1 MTSCAA
7 HLQSEAMLDLAWQW
21 VVAVL
26 HVTLLVAA
34 GLAVRQV
41 LLVAVSVFFLVG
53 LLLYLLEA
61 LLSLMTAL
69 EYMVG

>member
-26 HVTLLVAA
+26 H
-34 GLAVRQV
+34 V